1 MTIARIDHWPMYAKL
16 ALRTES
22 IPINTFEKVGS
33 NQQIVQDNSTRLLH
47 AALGLC
53 TEIEEFKVGTTKV
66 NFVEE
71 IGDVFWYLAII
82 DDIII
87 FSRSMPP
94 HEALAAT
101 PYSVGYYVGEIQDVM
116 KRHLFYGTVIDRER
130 IIMACHCICWHLEDE
145 LIKGGHNLADAWTA
159 NIIKLEKRYPE
170 KFFDAK
176 AAIHRDVDRELEH
189 ISETGEVM
197 IVGATPA
204 MVGEVE
210 VKPYTLELGE
220 SEDAQLASEVKKRQS
235 QFTIPTDI
243 DELLDQATVESD
255 ILLRWDHLTT
265 LGIELDNLTPEEMD
279 DLFTRPHAVK
289 AKVLAWL
296 GCSAEKAAA
305 IMGEQFTHS
314 ESRVHCVGDG
324 IFHLKVVPYEPVVSE
339 DLSPEIIMETF
350 FPINQV
356 ILSFQGFNDT
366 VRSLL
371 TLGQIEKMAMDLAFV
386 RAEQYRKMG
395 ALELARGYDVMYKS
409 YSGKGDRLEDY
420 SLAIMWQE
428 AGYSLDEQ
436 QVKERLERW
445 K

>member
-1 MTIARIDHWPMYAKL
+1 MSIARIEHWPVYAKL

-22 IPINTFEKVGS
+22 VPINTFEKVGS
-33 NQQIVQDNSTRLLH
+33 TQQIVQDNSTRLLH

-94 HEALAAT
+94 HEALAAV
-101 PYSVGYYVGEIQDVM
+101 PFSVGYYAGEIQDVM
-116 KRHLFYGTVIDRER
+116 KRHLFYGTAIDKER

-145 LIKGGHNLADAWTA
+145 LIKGGHTLADAWTA

-197 IVGATPA
+197 IIGAPPA
-204 MVGEVE
+204 MVGELE

-220 SEDAQLASEVKKRQS
+220 
-235 QFTIPTDI
+235 P
-243 DELLDQATVESD
+243 
-255 ILLRWDHLTT
+255 
-265 LGIELDNLTPEEMD
+265 MD
-279 DLFTRPHAVK
+279 KET
-289 AKVLAWL
+289 
-296 GCSAEKAAA
+296 
-305 IMGEQFTHS
+305 
-314 ESRVHCVGDG
+314 
-324 IFHLKVVPYEPVVSE
+324 
-339 DLSPEIIMETF
+339 IMETF

-356 ILSFQGFNDT
+356 QLSFQGFNEV

-371 TLGQIEKMAMDLAFV
+371 TLGQIEKMAMDLAFT

-395 ALELARGYDVMYKS
+395 ALELARGYDAMYKS

-428 AGYSLDEQ
+428 AGYSMDEQ